1 MFERTGVKIRKAA
14 NHWPAIVTIVSVG
27 GIAYGVYKM
36 CKASTK
42 LNEAMEPH
50 RKMEESIVDSHNKG
64 VIDDT
69 EFKKKIGMAK
79 IEQAKDVAKLYAP
92 GFLLVAS
99 STLGFLFS
107 NRELGKRVVDAQ
119 SMALQYHDSYQ
130 KLKKNVQDAVGK
142 KATQAIEHN
151 IVSEKKEVEVTD
163 SKTGKKSKRETI
175 VDRINGEDYSHS
187 VYSVFFN
194 DTCEGFDEDSRKNNY
209 EHLMS
214 IQDECRRILRKKGY
228 LWLVDVYNM
237 LGIVPDTYNKA
248 VMNSGWI
255 DPEGPFSSLIC
266 NSDGITRCDGV
277 VDFGLNNIE
286 LHKNDSNFEPVWLLD
301 FNCYKIDHLI

>member
-1 MFERTGVKIRKAA
+1 MFEMAGVKVRKAA

-64 VIDDT
+64 VIDDA

-107 NRELGKRVVDAQ
+107 NRELGKRVVNAQ
-119 SMALQYHDSYQ
+119 NMALQYHDSYQ
-130 KLKKNVQDAVGK
+130 KLKQNVQNAIGK
-142 KATQAIEHN
+142 KATQAVEHQIN
-151 IVSEKKEVEVTD
+151 SGIRTVEDEV
-163 SKTGKKSKRETI
+163 TGKKIEKNYHYMT
-175 VDRINGEDYSHS
+175 VDGDMISAS
-187 VYSVFFN
+187 IYSVFFN
-194 DTCEGFDEDSRKNNY
+194 NTCNGFDEDSRKNNY
-209 EHLMS
+209 EYLKSLEHDMNNRL
-214 IQDECRRILRKKGY
+214 RRKGY
-228 LWLVDVYNM
+228 LWLSDVYNA
-237 LGIVPDTYNKA
+237 LGIVPDNYNEAIK
-248 VMNSGWI
+248 NSGWI
-255 DPEGPFSSLIC
+255 DPNGKFGYLIKDT
-266 NSDGITRCDGV
+266 NGV
-277 VDFGLNNIE
+277 CKYEDKIDFCLNDIE
-286 LHKNDSNFEPVWLLD
+286 LHKYDNNEDPIWLLD
-301 FNCYKIDHLI
+301 FNCYHIGHLI

>member
-1 MFERTGVKIRKAA
+1 MFEMAGVKVRKAA

-64 VIDDT
+64 VIDDA

-107 NRELGKRVVDAQ
+107 NRELEKRVVNAQ
-119 SMALQYHDSYQ
+119 NMALQYHDSYQ
-130 KLKKNVQDAVGK
+130 KLKQNVQNAIGK
-142 KATQAIEHN
+142 KATQAVEHQIN
-151 IVSEKKEVEVTD
+151 SGIRTVED
-163 SKTGKKSKRETI
+163 EKTGKKIEKDFRYMT
-175 VDRINGEDYSHS
+175 VDGDMISAS
-187 VYSVFFN
+187 IYSVFFN
-194 DTCEGFDEDSRKNNY
+194 NTCNGFDEDSRKNNY
-209 EHLMS
+209 EYLKSLEHDMNNRL
-214 IQDECRRILRKKGY
+214 RRKGY
-228 LWLVDVYNM
+228 LWLSDVYNA
-237 LGIVPDTYNKA
+237 LGIVPDNYNEAIK
-248 VMNSGWI
+248 NSGWI
-255 DPEGPFSSLIC
+255 DPNGKFGYLIKDT
-266 NSDGITRCDGV
+266 NGICKYEDKI
-277 VDFGLNNIE
+277 DFCLNDIE
-286 LHKNDSNFEPVWLLD
+286 LHKYDNNEDPIWLLD
-301 FNCYKIDHLI
+301 FNCYHIGHLI

>member
-1 MFERTGVKIRKAA
+1 MFEMAGVKVRKAA

-107 NRELGKRVVDAQ
+107 NRELEKRVVNAQ
-119 SMALQYHDSYQ
+119 NMALQYHDSYQ
-130 KLKKNVQDAVGK
+130 KLKQNVQNAIGK
-142 KATQAIEHN
+142 KATQAVEHQIN
-151 IVSEKKEVEVTD
+151 SGIRTVED
-163 SKTGKKSKRETI
+163 EKTGKKIEKDFRYMT
-175 VDRINGEDYSHS
+175 VDGDMISAS
-187 VYSVFFN
+187 IYSVFFN
-194 DTCEGFDEDSRKNNY
+194 NTCNGFDEDSRKNNY
-209 EHLMS
+209 EYLKSLEHDMNNRL
-214 IQDECRRILRKKGY
+214 RRKGY
-228 LWLVDVYNM
+228 LWLSDVYNA
-237 LGIVPDTYNKA
+237 LGIVPDNYNEAIK
-248 VMNSGWI
+248 NSGWI
-255 DPEGPFSSLIC
+255 DPNGKFGYLIKDT
-266 NSDGITRCDGV
+266 NGICKYEDKI
-277 VDFGLNNIE
+277 DFCLNDIE
-286 LHKNDSNFEPVWLLD
+286 LHKFDNNEDPIWLLD
-301 FNCYKIDHLI
+301 FNCYHIGHLI

>member
-1 MFERTGVKIRKAA
+1 MFEMAGVKVRKAA

-107 NRELGKRVVDAQ
+107 NRELGKRVVNAQ
-119 SMALQYHDSYQ
+119 NMALQYHDSYQ
-130 KLKKNVQDAVGK
+130 KLKQNVQNAIGK
-142 KATQAIEHN
+142 KATQAVEHQIN
-151 IVSEKKEVEVTD
+151 SGIRTVED
-163 SKTGKKSKRETI
+163 EKTGKKIEKDFRYMT
-175 VDRINGEDYSHS
+175 VDGDMISAS
-187 VYSVFFN
+187 IYSVFFN
-194 DTCEGFDEDSRKNNY
+194 NTCNGFDEDSRKNNY
-209 EHLMS
+209 EYLKSLEHDMNNRL
-214 IQDECRRILRKKGY
+214 RRKGY
-228 LWLVDVYNM
+228 LWLSDVYNA
-237 LGIVPDTYNKA
+237 LGIVPDNYNEAIK
-248 VMNSGWI
+248 NSGWI
-255 DPEGPFSSLIC
+255 DPNGKFGYLIKDT
-266 NSDGITRCDGV
+266 NGICKYEDKI
-277 VDFGLNNIE
+277 DFCLNDIE
-286 LHKNDSNFEPVWLLD
+286 LHKYDNNEDPIWLLD
-301 FNCYKIDHLI
+301 FNCYHIGHLI

>member
-1 MFERTGVKIRKAA
+1 MFEMAGVKVRKAA

-64 VIDDT
+64 VIDDA

-107 NRELGKRVVDAQ
+107 NRELGKRVVNAQ
-119 SMALQYHDSYQ
+119 NMALQYHDSYQ
-130 KLKKNVQDAVGK
+130 KLKQNVQNAIGK
-142 KATQAIEHN
+142 KATQAVEHQIN
-151 IVSEKKEVEVTD
+151 SGIKTVED
-163 SKTGKKSKRETI
+163 EKTGKKIEKDFRYMT
-175 VDRINGEDYSHS
+175 VDGDMISAS
-187 VYSVFFN
+187 IYSVFFN
-194 DTCEGFDEDSRKNNY
+194 NTCNGFDEDSRKNNY
-209 EHLMS
+209 EYLKSLEHDMNNRL
-214 IQDECRRILRKKGY
+214 RRKGY
-228 LWLVDVYNM
+228 LWLSDVYNA
-237 LGIVPDTYNKA
+237 LGIVPDNYNEA
-248 VMNSGWI
+248 INNSGWI
-255 DPEGPFSSLIC
+255 DPNGKFGYLIKDT
-266 NSDGITRCDGV
+266 NGICKYEDKI
-277 VDFGLNNIE
+277 DFCLNDIE
-286 LHKNDSNFEPVWLLD
+286 LHKYDNNEDPIWLLD
-301 FNCYKIDHLI
+301 FNCYHIGHLI

>member
-1 MFERTGVKIRKAA
+1 MFEMAGVKVRKAA

-64 VIDDT
+64 VIDDA

-107 NRELGKRVVDAQ
+107 NRELGKRVVNAQ
-119 SMALQYHDSYQ
+119 NMALQYHDSYQ
-130 KLKKNVQDAVGK
+130 KLKQNVQNAIGK
-142 KATQAIEHN
+142 KATQAVEHQIN
-151 IVSEKKEVEVTD
+151 SGIRTVED
-163 SKTGKKSKRETI
+163 EKTGKKIEKNFCYMT
-175 VDRINGEDYSHS
+175 VDGDMISTS
-187 VYSVFFN
+187 IYSVFFN
-194 DTCEGFDEDSRKNNY
+194 NTCNGFDEDSRKNNY
-209 EHLMS
+209 EYLKSLEHDMNNRL
-214 IQDECRRILRKKGY
+214 RRKGY
-228 LWLVDVYNM
+228 LWLSDVYNA
-237 LGIVPDTYNKA
+237 LGIVPDNYNEAIK
-248 VMNSGWI
+248 NSGWI
-255 DPEGPFSSLIC
+255 NPNGKFGYLIKDT
-266 NSDGITRCDGV
+266 NGICKYEDKI
-277 VDFGLNNIE
+277 DFCLNDIE
-286 LHKNDSNFEPVWLLD
+286 LHKYDNNEDPIWLLD
-301 FNCYKIDHLI
+301 FNCYHIGHLI

>member
-1 MFERTGVKIRKAA
+1 MFEMAGVKVRKAA

-79 IEQAKDVAKLYAP
+79 IEQVKDVAKLYAP

-107 NRELGKRVVDAQ
+107 NRELGKRVVNAQ
-119 SMALQYHDSYQ
+119 NMALQYHDSYQ
-130 KLKKNVQDAVGK
+130 KLKQNVQNAIGK
-142 KATQAIEHN
+142 KATQAVEHQIN
-151 IVSEKKEVEVTD
+151 SGVKTVEDEV
-163 SKTGKKSKRETI
+163 TGKKIEEDFRYMT
-175 VDRINGEDYSHS
+175 VDGDMISAS
-187 VYSVFFN
+187 IYSVFFN
-194 DTCEGFDEDSRKNNY
+194 NTCNGFDEDSRKNNY
-209 EHLMS
+209 EYLKSLEHDMNNRL
-214 IQDECRRILRKKGY
+214 RRKGY
-228 LWLVDVYNM
+228 LWLSDVYNA
-237 LGIVPDTYNKA
+237 LGIVPDNYNEAIK
-248 VMNSGWI
+248 NSGWI
-255 DPEGPFSSLIC
+255 DPNGKFGYLIKDT
-266 NSDGITRCDGV
+266 NGICKYEDKI
-277 VDFGLNNIE
+277 DFCLNDIE
-286 LHKNDSNFEPVWLLD
+286 LHKYDNNEDPIWLLD
-301 FNCYKIDHLI
+301 FNCYHIGHLI

>member
-1 MFERTGVKIRKAA
+1 MFEMAGVKVRKVA
-14 NHWPAIVTIVSVG
+14 NHWPTIVTIVSVG

-64 VIDDT
+64 VIDDA

-119 SMALQYHDSYQ
+119 NMALQYHDSYQ
-130 KLKKNVQDAVGK
+130 KLKQNVQNAIGK
-142 KATQAIEHN
+142 KATQAVEHQIN
-151 IVSEKKEVEVTD
+151 SGIRTVEDEV
-163 SKTGKKSKRETI
+163 TGKKIEKDFRYMT
-175 VDRINGEDYSHS
+175 VDGDMISAS
-187 VYSVFFN
+187 IYSVFFN
-194 DTCEGFDEDSRKNNY
+194 NTCNGFDEDSRKNNY
-209 EHLMS
+209 EYLKSLEHDMNNRL
-214 IQDECRRILRKKGY
+214 RRKGY
-228 LWLVDVYNM
+228 LWLSDVYNA
-237 LGIVPDTYNKA
+237 LGIVPDNYNEAIK
-248 VMNSGWI
+248 NSGWI
-255 DPEGPFSSLIC
+255 DPNGKFGYLIKDT
-266 NSDGITRCDGV
+266 NGICKYEDKI
-277 VDFGLNNIE
+277 DFCLNDIE
-286 LHKNDSNFEPVWLLD
+286 LHKYDNNEDPIWLLD
-301 FNCYKIDHLI
+301 FNCYHIGHLI

>member
-1 MFERTGVKIRKAA
+1 MFEMAGVKVRKAA

-64 VIDDT
+64 VIDDA

-119 SMALQYHDSYQ
+119 NMALQYHDSYQ
-130 KLKKNVQDAVGK
+130 KLKKNVQNAIGK
-142 KATQAIEHN
+142 RATQVVEHQIN
-151 IVSEKKEVEVTD
+151 PGVRTVKDE
-163 SKTGKKSKRETI
+163 KTGKNVEKEFSYMT
-175 VDRINGEDYSHS
+175 VDGDMISAS
-187 VYSVFFN
+187 IYSVFFN
-194 DTCEGFDEDSRKNNY
+194 NTCNGFDEDSRKNNY
-209 EHLMS
+209 EYLKSLEHDMNNRL
-214 IQDECRRILRKKGY
+214 RRKGY
-228 LWLVDVYNM
+228 LWLSDVYNA
-237 LGIVPDTYNKA
+237 LGIVPDNYNEAIK
-248 VMNSGWI
+248 NSGWI
-255 DPEGPFSSLIC
+255 DPNGKFGYLIKDT
-266 NSDGITRCDGV
+266 NGICKYEDKI
-277 VDFGLNNIE
+277 DFCLNDIE
-286 LHKNDSNFEPVWLLD
+286 LHKYDNNEDPIWLLD
-301 FNCYKIDHLI
+301 FNCYHIGHLI

>member
-1 MFERTGVKIRKAA
+1 MFEMAGVKVRKAA

-107 NRELGKRVVDAQ
+107 NRELGKRVVNAQ
-119 SMALQYHDSYQ
+119 NMALQYHDSYQ
-130 KLKKNVQDAVGK
+130 KLKQNVQNAIGK
-142 KATQAIEHN
+142 KATQAVEHQIN
-151 IVSEKKEVEVTD
+151 SGVKTVEDEV
-163 SKTGKKSKRETI
+163 TGKKIEKDFRYMT
-175 VDRINGEDYSHS
+175 VDGDMISAS
-187 VYSVFFN
+187 IYSVFFN
-194 DTCEGFDEDSRKNNY
+194 NTCNGFDEDSRKNNY
-209 EHLMS
+209 EYLKSLEHDMNNRL
-214 IQDECRRILRKKGY
+214 RRKGY
-228 LWLVDVYNM
+228 LWLSDVYNA
-237 LGIVPDTYNKA
+237 LGIVPDNYNEAIK
-248 VMNSGWI
+248 NSGWI
-255 DPEGPFSSLIC
+255 DPNGKFGYLIKDT
-266 NSDGITRCDGV
+266 NGICKYEDKI
-277 VDFGLNNIE
+277 DFCLNDIE
-286 LHKNDSNFEPVWLLD
+286 LHKYDNNEDPIWLLD
-301 FNCYKIDHLI
+301 FNCYHIGHLI

>member
-1 MFERTGVKIRKAA
+1 MFEMAGVKVRKAA

-64 VIDDT
+64 VIDDA

-107 NRELGKRVVDAQ
+107 NRELGKRVVNTQ
-119 SMALQYHDSYQ
+119 NMALQYHDSYQ
-130 KLKKNVQDAVGK
+130 KLKQNVQNAIGK
-142 KATQAIEHN
+142 KATQAVEHQIN
-151 IVSEKKEVEVTD
+151 SGVKTVED
-163 SKTGKKSKRETI
+163 EKTGKKIEKDFRYMT
-175 VDRINGEDYSHS
+175 VDGDMISAS
-187 VYSVFFN
+187 IYSVFFN
-194 DTCEGFDEDSRKNNY
+194 NTCNGFDEDSRKNNY
-209 EHLMS
+209 EYLKSLEHDMNNRLK
-214 IQDECRRILRKKGY
+214 RKGY
-228 LWLVDVYNM
+228 LWLSDVYNA
-237 LGIVPDTYNKA
+237 LGIVPDNYNEAIK
-248 VMNSGWI
+248 NSGWI
-255 DPEGPFSSLIC
+255 DPNGKFGYLIKDT
-266 NSDGITRCDGV
+266 NGICKYEDKI
-277 VDFGLNNIE
+277 DFCLNDIE
-286 LHKNDSNFEPVWLLD
+286 LHKYDNNEDPIWLLD
-301 FNCYKIDHLI
+301 FNCYHIGHLI

>member
-1 MFERTGVKIRKAA
+1 MFEMAGVKVRKAA

-64 VIDDT
+64 VIDDA

-107 NRELGKRVVDAQ
+107 NRELGKRVVNAQ
-119 SMALQYHDSYQ
+119 NMALQYHDSYQ
-130 KLKKNVQDAVGK
+130 KLKQNVQNAIGK
-142 KATQAIEHN
+142 KATQAVEHQIN
-151 IVSEKKEVEVTD
+151 SGVKTVEDEV
-163 SKTGKKSKRETI
+163 TGKKIEKDFRYMT
-175 VDRINGEDYSHS
+175 VDGDMISAS
-187 VYSVFFN
+187 IYSVFFN
-194 DTCEGFDEDSRKNNY
+194 NTCNGFDEDSRKNNY
-209 EHLMS
+209 EYLKSLEHDMNNRL
-214 IQDECRRILRKKGY
+214 RRKGY
-228 LWLVDVYNM
+228 LWLSDVYNA
-237 LGIVPDTYNKA
+237 LGIVPDNYNEAIK
-248 VMNSGWI
+248 NSGWI
-255 DPEGPFSSLIC
+255 DPNGKFGYLIKDT
-266 NSDGITRCDGV
+266 NGICKYEDKI
-277 VDFGLNNIE
+277 DFCLNDIE
-286 LHKNDSNFEPVWLLD
+286 LHKYDNNEDPIWLLD
-301 FNCYKIDHLI
+301 FNCYHIGHLI

>member
-1 MFERTGVKIRKAA
+1 MFEMAGVKVRKAA

-64 VIDDT
+64 VIDDA

-107 NRELGKRVVDAQ
+107 NRELGKRVVNAQ
-119 SMALQYHDSYQ
+119 NMALQYHDSYQ
-130 KLKKNVQDAVGK
+130 KLKQNVQNAIGK
-142 KATQAIEHN
+142 KATQAVEHQIN
-151 IVSEKKEVEVTD
+151 SGVKTVEDEV
-163 SKTGKKSKRETI
+163 TGKKIEKDFRYMT
-175 VDRINGEDYSHS
+175 VDGDMISAS
-187 VYSVFFN
+187 IYSVFFN
-194 DTCEGFDEDSRKNNY
+194 NTCNGFDEDSRKNNY
-209 EHLMS
+209 EYLKSLEHDMNNRL
-214 IQDECRRILRKKGY
+214 RRKGY
-228 LWLVDVYNM
+228 LWLSDVYNA
-237 LGIVPDTYNKA
+237 LGIVPDNYNEAIK
-248 VMNSGWI
+248 NSGWI
-255 DPEGPFSSLIC
+255 DPNGKFGYLIKDT
-266 NSDGITRCDGV
+266 DGICKYEDKI
-277 VDFGLNNIE
+277 DFCLNDIE
-286 LHKNDSNFEPVWLLD
+286 LHKYDNNEDPIWLLD
-301 FNCYKIDHLI
+301 FNCYHIGHLI

>member
-1 MFERTGVKIRKAA
+1 MFEMAGVKIRKAA

-107 NRELGKRVVDAQ
+107 NRELGKRVVNAQ
-119 SMALQYHDSYQ
+119 NMALQYHDSYQ
-130 KLKKNVQDAVGK
+130 KLKQNVQNAIGK
-142 KATQAIEHN
+142 KATQAVEHQIN
-151 IVSEKKEVEVTD
+151 SGVKTVED
-163 SKTGKKSKRETI
+163 EKTGKKIEKDYRYMT
-175 VDRINGEDYSHS
+175 VDGDMISAS
-187 VYSVFFN
+187 IYSVFFN
-194 DTCEGFDEDSRKNNY
+194 NTCNGFDEDSRKNNY
-209 EHLMS
+209 EYLKSLEHDMNNRL
-214 IQDECRRILRKKGY
+214 RRKGY
-228 LWLVDVYNM
+228 LWLSDVYNA
-237 LGIVPDTYNKA
+237 LGIVPDNYNEAIK
-248 VMNSGWI
+248 NSGWI
-255 DPEGPFSSLIC
+255 DPNGKFGYLIKDT
-266 NSDGITRCDGV
+266 NGICKYEDKI
-277 VDFGLNNIE
+277 DFCLNDIE
-286 LHKNDSNFEPVWLLD
+286 LHKYDNNEDPIWLLD
-301 FNCYKIDHLI
+301 FNCYHIGHLI

>member
-1 MFERTGVKIRKAA
+1 MFEMAGVKVRKAA

-64 VIDDT
+64 VIDDA

-107 NRELGKRVVDAQ
+107 NRELGKRVVNAQ
-119 SMALQYHDSYQ
+119 NMALQYHDSYQ
-130 KLKKNVQDAVGK
+130 KLKQNVQNAIGK
-142 KATQAIEHN
+142 KATQVVEHQIN
-151 IVSEKKEVEVTD
+151 SGIKTVEDEV
-163 SKTGKKSKRETI
+163 TGKKIEKDFRYMT
-175 VDRINGEDYSHS
+175 VDGDMISAS
-187 VYSVFFN
+187 IYSVFFN
-194 DTCEGFDEDSRKNNY
+194 NTCNGFDEDSRKNNY
-209 EHLMS
+209 EYLKSLEHDMNNRL
-214 IQDECRRILRKKGY
+214 RRKGY
-228 LWLVDVYNM
+228 LWLSDVYNA
-237 LGIVPDTYNKA
+237 LGIVPDNYNEAIK
-248 VMNSGWI
+248 NSGWI
-255 DPEGPFSSLIC
+255 DPNGKFGYLIKDT
-266 NSDGITRCDGV
+266 NGICKYEDKI
-277 VDFGLNNIE
+277 DFCLNDIE
-286 LHKNDSNFEPVWLLD
+286 LHKYDNNEDPIWLLD
-301 FNCYKIDHLI
+301 FNCYHIGHLI

>member
-1 MFERTGVKIRKAA
+1 MFEMAGVKVRKAA

-50 RKMEESIVDSHNKG
+50 RKMEKSIVDSHNKG

-107 NRELGKRVVDAQ
+107 NRELGKRVANAQ
-119 SMALQYHDSYQ
+119 NMALQYHDSYQ
-130 KLKKNVQDAVGK
+130 KLKQNVQNAIGK
-142 KATQAIEHN
+142 KATQAVEHQIN
-151 IVSEKKEVEVTD
+151 SGIRTVED
-163 SKTGKKSKRETI
+163 EKTGKKIKKDFRYMT
-175 VDRINGEDYSHS
+175 VDGDMISAS
-187 VYSVFFN
+187 IYSVFFN
-194 DTCEGFDEDSRKNNY
+194 NTCNGFDEDSRKNNY
-209 EHLMS
+209 EYLKSLEHDMNNRL
-214 IQDECRRILRKKGY
+214 RRKGY
-228 LWLVDVYNM
+228 LWLSDVYNA
-237 LGIVPDTYNKA
+237 LGIVPDNYNEAIK
-248 VMNSGWI
+248 NSGWI
-255 DPEGPFSSLIC
+255 DPNGKFGYLIKDT
-266 NSDGITRCDGV
+266 NGICKYEDKI
-277 VDFGLNNIE
+277 DFCLNDIE
-286 LHKNDSNFEPVWLLD
+286 LHKYDNNEDPIWLLD
-301 FNCYKIDHLI
+301 FNCYHIGHLI

>member
-1 MFERTGVKIRKAA
+1 MFEMAGIKVRKAA

-107 NRELGKRVVDAQ
+107 NRELGKRVVNAQ
-119 SMALQYHDSYQ
+119 NMALQYHDSYQ
-130 KLKKNVQDAVGK
+130 KLKQNVQNAIGK
-142 KATQAIEHN
+142 KATQAVEHQIN
-151 IVSEKKEVEVTD
+151 SGIRTVED
-163 SKTGKKSKRETI
+163 EKTGKKIEKDFRYMT
-175 VDRINGEDYSHS
+175 VDGDMISAS
-187 VYSVFFN
+187 IYSVFFN
-194 DTCEGFDEDSRKNNY
+194 NTCNGFDEDSRKNNY
-209 EHLMS
+209 EYLKSLEHDMNNRL
-214 IQDECRRILRKKGY
+214 RRKGY
-228 LWLVDVYNM
+228 LWLSDVYNA
-237 LGIVPDTYNKA
+237 LGIVPDNYNEAIK
-248 VMNSGWI
+248 NSGWI
-255 DPEGPFSSLIC
+255 DPNGKFGYLIKDT
-266 NSDGITRCDGV
+266 NGICKYEDKI
-277 VDFGLNNIE
+277 DFCLNDIE
-286 LHKNDSNFEPVWLLD
+286 LHKYDNNEDPIWLLD
-301 FNCYKIDHLI
+301 FNCYHIGHLI

>member
-1 MFERTGVKIRKAA
+1 MAGVKVRKAA
-14 NHWPAIVTIVSVG
+14 NHWPAIVTIVGVG

-107 NRELGKRVVDAQ
+107 NRELGKRVVNAQ
-119 SMALQYHDSYQ
+119 NMALQYHDSYQ
-130 KLKKNVQDAVGK
+130 KLKQNVQNAIGK
-142 KATQAIEHN
+142 KATQAVEHQ
-151 IVSEKKEVEVTD
+151 IHSGIRTVED
-163 SKTGKKSKRETI
+163 ENTGKKIEKDFHYMT
-175 VDRINGEDYSHS
+175 VDGDMISAS
-187 VYSVFFN
+187 IYSVFFN
-194 DTCEGFDEDSRKNNY
+194 NTCNGFDEDSRKNNY
-209 EHLMS
+209 EYLKSLEHDMNNRL
-214 IQDECRRILRKKGY
+214 RRKGY
-228 LWLVDVYNM
+228 LWLSDVYNA
-237 LGIVPDTYNKA
+237 LGIVPDNYNEAIK
-248 VMNSGWI
+248 NSGWI
-255 DPEGPFSSLIC
+255 DPNGKFGYLIKDT
-266 NSDGITRCDGV
+266 NGICKYEDKI
-277 VDFGLNNIE
+277 DFCLNDIK
-286 LHKNDSNFEPVWLLD
+286 LHKYDNNEDPIWLLD
-301 FNCYKIDHLI
+301 FNCYHIGHLI

>member
-1 MFERTGVKIRKAA
+1 MFEMAGVKVRKAA

-64 VIDDT
+64 VIDDA

-107 NRELGKRVVDAQ
+107 NRELGKRVVNAQ
-119 SMALQYHDSYQ
+119 NMALQYHDSYQ
-130 KLKKNVQDAVGK
+130 KLKQNVQNAIGK
-142 KATQAIEHN
+142 KATQAVEHQIN
-151 IVSEKKEVEVTD
+151 SGIRTVED
-163 SKTGKKSKRETI
+163 EKTGKKIEKDFRYMT
-175 VDRINGEDYSHS
+175 VDGDMISAS
-187 VYSVFFN
+187 IYSVFFN
-194 DTCEGFDEDSRKNNY
+194 NTCNGFDEDSRKNNY
-209 EHLMS
+209 EYLKSLEHDMNNRL
-214 IQDECRRILRKKGY
+214 RRKGY
-228 LWLVDVYNM
+228 LWLSDVYNA
-237 LGIVPDTYNKA
+237 LGIVPDNYNEAIK
-248 VMNSGWI
+248 NSGWI
-255 DPEGPFSSLIC
+255 DPNGKFGYLIKDT
-266 NSDGITRCDGV
+266 NGICKYENKI
-277 VDFGLNNIE
+277 DFCLNDIE
-286 LHKNDSNFEPVWLLD
+286 LHKYDNNEDPIWLLD
-301 FNCYKIDHLI
+301 FNCYHIGHLI

>member
-1 MFERTGVKIRKAA
+1 MFEMAGVKVRKAA

-64 VIDDT
+64 VIDDS

-107 NRELGKRVVDAQ
+107 NRELGKRVVNAQ
-119 SMALQYHDSYQ
+119 NMALQYHDSYQ
-130 KLKKNVQDAVGK
+130 KLKKNVQDAIGK
-142 KATQAIEHN
+142 KATQAVEHQIN
-151 IVSEKKEVEVTD
+151 SGIRTVED
-163 SKTGKKSKRETI
+163 EKTGKKIEKDFRYMT
-175 VDRINGEDYSHS
+175 VDGDMISAS
-187 VYSVFFN
+187 IYSVFFN
-194 DTCEGFDEDSRKNNY
+194 NTCNGFDEDSRKNNY
-209 EHLMS
+209 EYLKSLEHDMNNRL
-214 IQDECRRILRKKGY
+214 RRKGY
-228 LWLVDVYNM
+228 LWLSDVYNA
-237 LGIVPDTYNKA
+237 LGIVPDNYNEAIK
-248 VMNSGWI
+248 NSGWI
-255 DPEGPFSSLIC
+255 DPNGKFGYLIKDT
-266 NSDGITRCDGV
+266 NGICKYEDKI
-277 VDFGLNNIE
+277 DFCLNDIE
-286 LHKNDSNFEPVWLLD
+286 LHKYDNNEDPIWLLD
-301 FNCYKIDHLI
+301 FNCYHIGHLI